1 MDSSF
6 FHNQYILENQR
17 VLLRPLE
24 EADIPHLLRFALY
37 EPEIW
42 QFSLL
47 QAVGEEGLRMYVLDA
62 IAQRKNQKEYPFIVY
77 DKQTHRYVGSTRFY
91 DIQFA
96 QKNTQL
102 GYTWYGKEAQGTGLN
117 QAAKQLLLSFAF
129 EKMDMQRV
137 EFRADAR
144 NKRSI
149 AALKKIGCTL
159 EGTLRSNGICS
170 DGTRRDSIVCSI
182 LRNEWEQI
190 QANFSK

>member
-1 MDSSF
+1 MDSLF
-6 FHNQYILENQR
+6 FQNQYILENQR
-17 VLLRPLE
+17 VLLRPLVE
-24 EADIPHLLRFALY
+24 SDIPHLLPFALY

-47 QAVGEEGLRMYVLDA
+47 QAVGEEGLRTYVLDA
-62 IAQRKNQKEYPFIVY
+62 IAQRENQKEYPFIVY
-77 DKQTHRYVGSTRFY
+77 DKQTQRYVGSTRFY

-102 GYTWYGKEAQGTGLN
+102 GYTWYGKETQGTGLN

-129 EKMDMQRV
+129 EKMGMERV
-137 EFRADAR
+137 EFRADSR

-170 DGTRRDSIVCSI
+170 DGTRRDSIICSI
-182 LRNEWEQI
+182 LRNEWLI
-190 QANFSK
+190 INSNL